1 MYPVAIDTQLAQPY
15 ADDRANELD
24 AKVRLILAPIPESA
38 WRMAD
43 RSRVPDTWAAALAA
57 GDVNVALSALGWCD
71 VETIVPRTV
80 ELLRDRLAG
89 LGLVLTQSEPPSLL
103 YFFLLEDDLMVFEGF
118 LPATGS
124 ARNGGAPRPDEVAR
138 MQAVHDGWFEYF
150 SGDVGWSPEEEWQ
163 IIGSRRSD
171 GQTLTGIASKGSG
184 LAGFEPGEP
193 GLPARVLW
201 PDDGRVD
208 EPARVFE
215 TIDEWIAAALE
226 EAQTQR

>member
-1 MYPVAIDTQLAQPY
+1 MYPTAIDTQLAQPY
-15 ADDRANELD
+15 ADDRAEELD
-24 AKVRLILAPIPESA
+24 AKVRLMLAPVTDD
-38 WRMAD
+38 WRKTD
-43 RSRVPDTWAAALAA
+43 RLRVPDAWAAALAA
-57 GDVNVALSALGWCD
+57 SDVDVALTALGWRA

-89 LGLVLTQSEPPSLL
+89 LGVLLTRSEAPSLL
-103 YFFLLEDDLMVFEGF
+103 YFFVLEDDLMVFEGL
-118 LPATGS
+118 LPASPPGK
-124 ARNGGAPRPDEVAR
+124 GASPRPDEVAK

-163 IIGSRRSD
+163 IIGSKRSD

-184 LAGFEPGEP
+184 LVGFEPGEP
-193 GLPARVLW
+193 ESPARVLW

-226 EAQTQR
+226 EAKSQR